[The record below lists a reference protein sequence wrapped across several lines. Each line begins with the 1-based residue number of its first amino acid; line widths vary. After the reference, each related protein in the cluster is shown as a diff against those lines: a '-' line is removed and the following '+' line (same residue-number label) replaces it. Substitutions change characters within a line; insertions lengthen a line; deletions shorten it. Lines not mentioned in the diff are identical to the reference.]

1 MESEEDS
8 THDSGG
14 VDDLELIM
22 CVVVAQTM
30 ICNNVVLLCYL
41 SR

>member
-14 VDDLELIM
+14 VDDLELM
-22 CVVVAQTM
+22 CVVAQTI
-30 ICNNVVLLCYL
+30 ICNNVVLLRYL
-41 SR
+41 S